1 MADEQLLGRTGG
13 FAGLFLIGLAGTIL
27 LVSLVSNPWFSLA
40 RNSISDLGRRS
51 ARLNTLYDGGLVVVG
66 LLFVFFLG
74 QAYRQWESRLY
85 RVGLGLFGL
94 TGIALLTVGFVSNG
108 VTLPDSYALAFA
120 VAGGTG
126 VGLLGVA
133 MMRREV
139 AHARLL
145 VGLVVPWLG
154 LAVAAILAFEGL
166 AIAEF
171 IAIGGYVAT
180 IGILAVQLLREPG

>member
-1 MADEQLLGRTGG
+1 MAREHLLRRTGG

-66 LLFVFFLG
+66 LLFAFFLG
-74 QAYRQWESRLY
+74 QAYRHWESKLHRA
-85 RVGLGLFGL
+85 GLGLFGL

-133 MMRREV
+133 MMRRDV

-171 IAIGGYVAT
+171 IAIGGYVAI
-180 IGILAVQLLREPG
+180 IGVLAVQLLRAPG

>member
-1 MADEQLLGRTGG
+1 MARERLLRRTGG
-13 FAGLFLIGLAGTIL
+13 FAGLFLLGLAGTIL
-27 LVSLVSNPWFSLA
+27 LVSLVSNPWFSLE

-51 ARLNTLYDGGLVVVG
+51 ARFSNLYNGGLVVVG
-66 LLFVFFLG
+66 LLFVVFLG
-74 QAYRQWESRLY
+74 QAYRHWESQLH

-94 TGIALLTVGFVSNG
+94 NGIALLTVGFVSNG
-108 VTLPDSYALAFA
+108 VRLPDSYALAFA
-120 VAGGTG
+120 VTGGTG

-133 MMRREV
+133 MMRRDV

-171 IAIGGYVAT
+171 IAIGGYVAI
-180 IGILAVQLLREPG
+180 IGVLAAQLLRAPG